1 MKKLG
6 LLTVPLL
13 LSLISCNNVEV
24 IKIKKNN
31 DLTQV
36 KEESEKYENIFL
48 DDRIPDQWSN
58 YGMGILYLPF

>member
-6 LLTVPLL
+6 LLTIPLL

-24 IKIKKNN
+24 INIKKNN

-36 KEESEKYENIFL
+36 KEESE
-48 DDRIPDQWSN
+48 
-58 YGMGILYLPF
+58 